1 MRSGKRQPF
10 ISIIILRWTAITTAY
25 RTLLGILRLGKSYT
39 DQRLEA
45 ACGRALCIGSASY
58 RSVASILKT
67 RLRKAKLRQNA
78 CIEDIDF
85 KHPKGLDK
93 SLITRL
99 ADCNKIESTLDIFVM
114 DEVLI
119 TP

>member
-67 RLRKAKLRQNA
+67 
-78 CIEDIDF
+78 
-85 KHPKGLDK
+85 GLDSK
-93 SLITRL
+93 PLPKAWELVVPIQHHNIRGSQYYMSI
-99 ADCNKIESTLDIFVM
+99 NKIESTLDIFVM
-114 DEVLI
+114 DEVL
-119 TP
+119 TTV

>member
-1 MRSGKRQPF
+1 MRS
-10 ISIIILRWTAITTAY
+10 
-25 RTLLGILRLGKSYT
+25 
-39 DQRLEA
+39 
-45 ACGRALCIGSASY
+45 ALCIGSASY